1 MCLAIPA
8 RIIELD
14 GDKAVVDAM
23 GNRFKAK
30 TTLLPEAKL
39 GSLVLVHAGFAISLV
54 DAATIVVGTP
64 TVLAGPHPAAV
75 YATFLAN
82 LLRPKVKFVSVIG
95 SFGWAGKTVEQL
107 QNLMSNLKVEVI
119 EPVLSKGYPK
129 EEDFKN
135 LDKLADSILDKHK
148 ELSLI

>member
-39 GSLVLVHAGFAISLV
+39 GDLVLVHAGFAISLV
-54 DAATIVVGTP
+54 DEEEGKKTWQLIYEIRELCSIELTKRKI
-64 TVLAGPHPAAV
+64 
-75 YATFLAN
+75 
-82 LLRPKVKFVSVIG
+82 LLTS
-95 SFGWAGKTVEQL
+95 
-107 QNLMSNLKVEVI
+107 
-119 EPVLSKGYPK
+119 PVRL
-129 EEDFKN
+129 
-135 LDKLADSILDKHK
+135 
-148 ELSLI
+148 